1 MLSLLL
7 LIPII
12 GSIALLIVT
21 DDPSGDK
28 SKKIALGTS
37 LLNLVLSIYLWIQFD
52 SSTSQYQF
60 VYNFKELSYCH
71 LNIGVDGLSIY
82 FVLLT
87 TFTFPICVLAS

>member
-12 GSIALLIVT
+12 GSFVLLLVT
-21 DDPSGDK
+21 DDPSGDR

-37 LLNLVLSIYLWIQFD
+37 LINLILSIYLWVNFD

-60 VYNFKELSYCH
+60 VYSFKELTYCH
-71 LNIGVDGLSIY
+71 LNIGVDGYQFILY
-82 FVLLT
+82 
-87 TFTFPICVLAS
+87 C